1 MNISTNHKSGIRYL
15 NLSKSIELVFLIP
28 NHPLTFSEDFMVSI
42 LSWFTFLLELRSAG
56 RLGQGP
62 GLASASKQA
71 QARDLSLGLL
81 ILGSGVR
88 LWAVGPE
95 AEDVRVQPRRG

>member
-1 MNISTNHKSGIRYL
+1 M
-15 NLSKSIELVFLIP
+15 
-28 NHPLTFSEDFMVSI
+28 

-95 AEDVRVQPRRG
+95 AEDVRVHQKREKQLSKHSQAKNPYS